1 MRRLIILAT
10 LACAGCSPRIKPE
23 PYPGPVIPVI
33 ASTEVGSVG
42 TLTVY
47 LFKARGC
54 DYLAAEG
61 AARPAITHAGDCRN
75 SIHGRRIGSGP
86 QE

>member
-10 LACAGCSPRIKPE
+10 LACVGCSPRWGPEPKPE
-23 PYPGPVIPVI
+23 PVIPVI
-33 ASTEVGSVG
+33 ASTEVGRVG
-42 TLTVY
+42 NLTVY

-61 AARPAITHAGDCRN
+61 SNRPAITHAGDCRN